1 MATGH
6 VRDGCIFPVGFIV
19 HLTTD
24 VDPAEYFGGNW
35 QRIKGRFLLAADE
48 ETYPAGSTGGE
59 AEHTLTVEEMP
70 KHRHSSDS
78 YMNGYPN
85 SNVMLRIGDYS
96 TWINEGNAYNNNPDT
111 GQNGQIRTS
120 YVGGGQPHN
129 NMPPYRAVYIW
140 ERIR

>member
-19 HLTTD
+19 QLTTD
-24 VDPAEYFGGNW
+24 VDPAEYFGGKW
-35 QRIKGRFLLAADE
+35 QRIKGRFLLAADDAN
-48 ETYPAGSTGGE
+48 PAGATGGE

-78 YMNGYPN
+78 YQNGYPDFN
-85 SNVMLRIGDYS
+85 AMADTGNFS
-96 TWINEGNAYNNNPDT
+96 TWINNGQSDNNNPNL
-111 GQNGQIRTS
+111 GQDGHIRTS

-129 NMPPYRAVYIW
+129 NMPPYRSVYIW

>member
-24 VDPAEYFGGNW
+24 VDPAEYFGGKW

-59 AEHTLTVEEMP
+59 ATHTLTKEELP
-70 KHRHSSDS
+70 KTEGEFYAS
-78 YMNGYPN
+78 MVAGYENILTGVFSPISKN
-85 SNVMLRIGDYS
+85 MSRRQSGMQNA
-96 TWINEGNAYNNNPDT
+96 TINYGVKMAFGNN
-111 GQNGQIRTS
+111 
-120 YVGGGQPHN
+120 QPHN
-129 NMPPYRAVYIW
+129 NMPPYRSVYIW
-140 ERIR
+140 ERIG

>member
-24 VDPAEYFGGNW
+24 VDPAEYFGGKW
-35 QRIKGRFLLAADE
+35 QRIKGRFLLAADD
-48 ETYPAGSTGGE
+48 TYPAGSTGGE
-59 AEHTLTVEEMP
+59 VEHTLTVEEMP

-78 YMNGYPN
+78 YQNGYPDLN
-85 SNVMLRIGDYS
+85 AMADTGNFS
-96 TWINEGNAYNNNPDT
+96 TWIN
-111 GQNGQIRTS
+111 NGQSDNNSPNSGQDGHIRTS

-129 NMPPYRAVYIW
+129 NMPPYRSVYIW
-140 ERIR
+140 ERIG